1 MKKYFTIFFFSVV
14 AALKADPTDT
24 LGVSTGSTPQ
34 FAPNNQIAIVP
45 YAGGYAFGI
54 NGDAVNNFTAV
65 GQGYVNDE
73 PVYVG
78 GALAFVAKKGKGP
91 ENVPNT
97 KITFRLHNI
106 IPTGCLDLVNPGGTI
121 PGPADAILVSKD
133 LFFEE
138 IDTAFSAY
146 SGVTFDNPVQ
156 VTGDLVI
163 SIDFSSLKTA
173 GDTFGLYC
181 DNVGSAGGLN
191 YAFHRASIPGSPVWV
206 SSNQVFQGALDNN
219 VAIFPVLVDVSSNG
233 EIDFQGIKTTV
244 YPNPTSEILQV
255 GLEGNQGRFTV
266 HLTNAQGQLVESK
279 NIYLNNHN
287 TQLLGFNVS
296 HLSPGSYLV
305 LIEGENGSRMARQVM
320 ITR

>member
-1 MKKYFTIFFFSVV
+1 MFFSAVV
-14 AALKADPTDT
+14 ALKADPTDT
-24 LGVSTGSTPQ
+24 LGVSPGSTPQ
-34 FAPNNQIAIVP
+34 FAPNNQIALVP

-54 NGDAVNNFTAV
+54 NGDAINNFTSV

-106 IPTGCLDLVNPGGTI
+106 IPTGCLDLVNAGGTI
-121 PGPADAILVSKD
+121 PGPADAILASKD

-146 SGVTFDNPVQ
+146 SGVTFDNPVL
-156 VTGDLVI
+156 VTGDLAI

-181 DNVGSAGGLN
+181 DNIGSAGGLN

-219 VAIFPVLVDVSSNG
+219 IAIFPVLVDVSSNG
-233 EIDFQGIKTTV
+233 VIDFQGLKTTV
-244 YPNPTSEILQV
+244 FPNPTSEILQV
-255 GLEGNQGRFTV
+255 GLEGNQGKLTV
-266 HLTNAQGQLVESK
+266 HLSNAQGQLIESK
-279 NIYLNNHN
+279 NIHLNNHN
-287 TQLLGFNVS
+287 TQLLDFNVS
-296 HLSPGSYLV
+296 QLPAGTYLV
-305 LIEGENGSRMARQVM
+305 LIERENGSRLARQVM

>member
-1 MKKYFTIFFFSVV
+1 MKKFFTLFFFSAV
-14 AALKADPTDT
+14 AVLKADPTDT
-24 LGVSTGSTPQ
+24 LGVSPGSTPQ

-45 YAGGYAFGI
+45 YAGGYAFGT
-54 NGDAVNNFTAV
+54 NGDAVNNFVSV

-91 ENVPNT
+91 NNVPNT

-106 IPTGCLDLVNPGGTI
+106 IPTGCLDLVNPGGSI
-121 PGPADAILVSKD
+121 PGPATTILASKD

-146 SGVTFDNPVQ
+146 SGVTFDTPVQ
-156 VTGDLVI
+156 VTGDLAI

-173 GDTFGLYC
+173 GDTIGLYC

-191 YAFHRASIPGSPVWV
+191 YAFHQASIPGSPVWV

-233 EIDFQGIKTTV
+233 EIDFQGVKTTV
-244 YPNPTSEILQV
+244 FPNPTSDVLQIS
-255 GLEGNQGRFTV
+255 LEGEQGKFTV
-266 HLTNAQGQLVESK
+266 RLTNMHGQLLESK
-279 NIYLNNHN
+279 NIQLNKNYK
-287 TQLLGFNVS
+287 QLLDFNVS
-296 HLSPGSYLV
+296 NLSNGQYLV
-305 LIEGENGSRMARQVM
+305 LIEGENGSRMARQVI

>member
-1 MKKYFTIFFFSVV
+1 MKKFFTIIFFSAV

-24 LGVSTGSTPQ
+24 LGVSPGSTPQ

-45 YAGGYAFGI
+45 YAGGYAFGV

-106 IPTGCLDLVNPGGTI
+106 IPTGCLDLINAGGTI
-121 PGPADAILVSKD
+121 PGPADAILASKD

-146 SGVTFDNPVQ
+146 SGVTFDNPVL
-156 VTGDLVI
+156 VTGDLAI

-181 DNVGSAGGLN
+181 DNIGSAGGLN

-206 SSNQVFQGALDNN
+206 SSNQVFQGALNNN

-233 EIDFQGIKTTV
+233 VIDFQGIKTTV
-244 YPNPTSEILQV
+244 YPNPASEVLQV
-255 GLEGNQGRFTV
+255 ELEGNQGKFTV

-279 NIYLNNHN
+279 NVHLNNHN
-287 TQLLGFNVS
+287 RQLLDFNVN
-296 HLSPGSYLV
+296 HLSIGTYLV